1 MKTLYALS
9 RLIVLL
15 ALLTPLAA
23 FKPATAPPPRV
34 FLLDPH
40 FLLDMKRGLS
50 PLDPALAKLKSDAN
64 KALSV
69 VPLSVVEK
77 SKTPPSGDKHD
88 YMSQSRYSWPNP
100 NTANGLPYVTRDGQV
115 NPEIYQIPDEQNL
128 GKMVSAVE
136 TLSLAY
142 YFTGNEKYAAH
153 AARMLRAWFLD
164 PETAMNPNLT
174 YAGYVPGVNQGSAG
188 GVLQGRGFSR
198 IVDSIGLLAGSSGW
212 TEKDQSGMHEW
223 FNTYLVWLLTSD
235 HGKKEAQTTNN
246 HGSWYDVQAAS
257 IALFLGKKAQA
268 TAILKESMSRRIAR
282 QIEPDG
288 RQPLELAR
296 TKSWDY
302 SVFNL
307 QPLFEVA
314 ALGERVGLDIWHF
327 QTPDGRSLKGAL
339 DYLVNNQQTWPP
351 ASYKQTVAID
361 TKPMVPI
368 LRQAAMKYCDLK
380 YFNDSNRIATA
391 NGLNPRSLRENLL
404 YQPFDLTVCS
414 GGHPR

>member
-9 RLIVLL
+9 KLIVLI

-23 FKPATAPPPRV
+23 SAPASTPPPRV
-34 FLLDPH
+34 

-69 VPLSVVEK
+69 APLSVVEK

-153 AARMLRAWFLD
+153 AARLLRAWFLD
-164 PETAMNPNLT
+164 PETAMNPNLN

-212 TEKDQSGMHEW
+212 TEKDQAGMHEW

-314 ALGERVGLDIWHF
+314 ALGERAGLDIWHF
-327 QTPDGRSLKGAL
+327 QTPDGRNLKGAL
-339 DYLVNNQQTWPP
+339 DYLVNHQQTWPP
-351 ASYKQTVAID
+351 APYKQTVAVD

-368 LRQAAMKYCDLK
+368 LRQAATKYCDLK
-380 YFNDSNRIATA
+380 YFNDSNTIATA

-414 GGHPR
+414 GGHTR